1 MFDEKLRELI
11 KDGLL
16 DAVGRK
22 PKFWVSL
29 TTGEWYK
36 LGVLTE
42 EDVQEIK
49 TAIDRQYGSTEQ
61 SEV

>member
-1 MFDEKLRELI
+1 MFDEKLRKLI

-16 DAVGRK
+16 DAVGKK

-29 TTGEWYK
+29 TTGEWYRI
-36 LGVLTE
+36 GVLTE

-49 TAIDRQYGSTEQ
+49 DAIDVQY
-61 SEV
+61 SEETSAE

>member
-29 TTGEWYK
+29 TTAEWYK

-42 EDVQEIK
+42 ADVQEIK
-49 TAIDRQYGSTEQ
+49 DAIDRAYGQTEQ

>member
-1 MFDEKLRELI
+1 MFSEKLRELI

-16 DAVGRK
+16 DAIGKK

-36 LGVLTE
+36 IGVLKD

-49 TAIDRQYGSTEQ
+49 TAIDEHQEESGE
-61 SEV
+61 